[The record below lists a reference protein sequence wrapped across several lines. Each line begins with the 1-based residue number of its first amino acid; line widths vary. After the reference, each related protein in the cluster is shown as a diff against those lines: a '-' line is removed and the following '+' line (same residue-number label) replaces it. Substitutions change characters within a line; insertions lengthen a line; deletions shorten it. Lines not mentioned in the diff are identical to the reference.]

1 MLVDYLIDR
10 AKLSLDR
17 REYSGDIIAA
27 IYDMICDLTD
37 QYIDND
43 YILHRLE
50 KYDKCAKI
58 INRLKEIPEIEQ
70 RSAAWYDLRNN
81 MITASDFGQALNKGK
96 FGTQRD
102 FMIKKID
109 VIHRIANIEQGG
121 YTAPLDWGI
130 KYEDVAAAIY
140 EYRNKLK
147 LHYFGLLQHPN
158 LPYIGASPDAIN
170 ELGVM
175 LEIKCPYKRVI
186 NGEIPTQ
193 YYYQIQGQL
202 DVCGLDECD
211 YLECAI
217 SEYKCRAD
225 FLDDGDKLTRDYMEK
240 GAVISTIS
248 QPVKH
253 YYSAIDATNSEK
265 IEWCNNTISDL
276 SAQNIEY
283 KISYWRLD
291 KYHIKR
297 VYRDPAIIAE
307 IYRDIRY
314 LWEKIRYYRDNKSA
328 YIRDILSSKKGRLY
342 DFDEIN
348 NPQDKCMIV
357 E

>member
-17 REYSGDIIAA
+17 RGDNGDIIAA
-27 IYDMICDLTD
+27 IYDMISELTD
-37 QYIDND
+37 QYIDRD
-43 YILHRLE
+43 YISNRLE
-50 KYDKCAKI
+50 KYKKSGEI

-70 RSAAWYDLRNN
+70 RSAAWYDLRNS

-109 VIHRIANIEQGG
+109 VIHKIANIEQGG

-140 EYRNKLK
+140 EYRNKLQ
-147 LHYFGLLQHPN
+147 LHYFGLIQHPN

-175 LEIKCPYKRVI
+175 VEIKCPFKRLI
-186 NGEIPTQ
+186 TGEIPTQ

-217 SEYKCRAD
+217 SEYKRRSD
-225 FLDDGDKLTRDYMEK
+225 FLDDGDRLTRDYMEK
-240 GAVISTIS
+240 GVIISTIT
-248 QPVKH
+248 QPIKH
-253 YYSAIDATNSEK
+253 YYSPIDASNDEK
-265 IEWCNNTISDL
+265 LEWCNNTISEL
-276 SAQNIEY
+276 GGEIEY

-291 KYHIKR
+291 KYHVKR
-297 VYRDPAIIAE
+297 VYRDHAVIEE
-307 IYRDIRY
+307 IRRDIRY
-314 LWEKIRYYRDNKSA
+314 LWDKIQYYRGNKQA
-328 YIRDILSSKKGRLY
+328 YIRDILSGKKGKMY

-348 NPQDKCMIV
+348 AGNKCLIV